1 MIKKFLAAPLLAA
14 ALLTTAGTF
23 AATAAPASAQVFRP
37 YGYGYNSGFR
47 QSQIR
52 GVVTSFYR
60 FDMTIQ
66 LPGGRF
72 IPVQLHQGT
81 VIKPLGARL
90 VPGMPVLVHG
100 YWYGGTFFAN
110 RIRVI

>member
-1 MIKKFLAAPLLAA
+1 MIKKLLAAPLLGA
-14 ALLTTAGTF
+14 ALLTTAGTL
-23 AATAAPASAQVFRP
+23 AATATPASAQVVRP
-37 YGYGYNSGFR
+37 YGYGYAYR

-72 IPVQLHQGT
+72 VPVQLHQGT
-81 VIKPLGARL
+81 IIKPLGARL

-100 YWYGGTFFAN
+100 YWSGGAFFAN